1 MSSTCSPRWRADR
14 GAGGV
19 AAFTREVAGIPVWLM
34 RDYLVDEG
42 GAASEDG
49 RTVAGDGWTVRLTP
63 LAPHR
68 VGSLAVGRLRVEL
81 DGEPAALARMRAV
94 LEKKLLRAGG

>member
-1 MSSTCSPRWRADR
+1 M
-14 GAGGV
+14 
-19 AAFTREVAGIPVWLM
+19 AAFEREVAGIPLWLM

-42 GAASEDG
+42 GTADG
-49 RTVAGDGWTVRLTP
+49 DGPTVRGEGWTVRLTP
-63 LAPHR
+63 LSPHR
-68 VGSLAVGRLRVEL
+68 IGSLAVGRLRVEL